1 LPPASST
8 ASVTHAPAETASR
21 VASHPVLSCPIVVF
35 SPSIAPA
42 RFAFLLV
49 LFNFSFL
56 VEIGL
61 DLDMPDEPQWYIPAG
76 IDLSDLQRSLIVIE
90 QFEKTPLDLEG
101 KRAAQLLHKKR
112 QSRRRSR
119 HKQTT
124 ASGSEGEAK
133 DDDDDDGGRK
143 HKVARKARER
153 EKYMSAQ
160 FIEDSDEEYGRDI
173 EEFFA
178 REAAVRERTALA
190 AIDSLSHIGTMRPT
204 GTKKRRRRQPSLGT
218 TTAAGTKGRVAKRSR
233 RSALSSSGMHDVD
246 SEEQGEGGDH
256 GGLNAGALRPSPAVA
271 SDDDGNID
279 DEDGDDGGDDGS
291 GGGDIDQDSD
301 RSSRSFLAHRD
312 VAAAKHRH
320 FDPLLVASQTR
331 PKARPRYRGVP
342 IAAQAPDNAIPD
354 DTSPRRGTDNDDDV
368 GQAQQGQDQSPG
380 RATTPVL
387 PPSMGHK
394 SDIGRQATTTSTS
407 SSNGVGPPKGR
418 TRLIISDE
426 EE

>member
-1 LPPASST
+1 M
-8 ASVTHAPAETASR
+8 R
-21 VASHPVLSCPIVVF
+21 
-35 SPSIAPA
+35 
-42 RFAFLLV
+42 V
-49 LFNFSFL
+49 LFNSFFG
-56 VEIGL
+56 EIGL
-61 DLDMPDEPQWYIPAG
+61 DLDAPDEPQWYIPAG
-76 IDLSDLQRSLIVIE
+76 IDLSDLQRSLTVIE
-90 QFEKTPLDLEG
+90 QFETTPLDLEG
-101 KRAAQLLHKKR
+101 KRAVQLLHKKR
-112 QSRRRSR
+112 QSRRRRSR

-124 ASGSEGEAK
+124 ASGSEGEAN
-133 DDDDDDGGRK
+133 DDDDDDSGDGQKRK
-143 HKVARKARER
+143 AARKTRER

-173 EEFFA
+173 EDFFA

-256 GGLNAGALRPSPAVA
+256 GGFNAGALRPSPAAA
-271 SDDDGNID
+271 SDNDGDRD
-279 DEDGDDGGDDGS
+279 DEDDDDGGDDGS
-291 GGGDIDQDSD
+291 GGGDIDHDSD

-312 VAAAKHRH
+312 MAAGKHRH
-320 FDPLLVASQTR
+320 SDPPLVASPTR

-342 IAAQAPDNAIPD
+342 IVSQAPDIAIPS
-354 DTSPRRGTDNDDDV
+354 DTSPMRGTNDDDV
-368 GQAQQGQDQSPG
+368 GQAQPGQDQSPS

-387 PPSMGHK
+387 PPSIGHK
-394 SDIGRQATTTSTS
+394 GNFGRQATTRSTS
-407 SSNGVGPPKGR
+407 SSNGGGPPKSR
-418 TRLIISDE
+418 MRLIISDE

>member
-1 LPPASST
+1 VS
-8 ASVTHAPAETASR
+8 
-21 VASHPVLSCPIVVF
+21 
-35 SPSIAPA
+35 
-42 RFAFLLV
+42 
-49 LFNFSFL
+49 
-56 VEIGL
+56 
-61 DLDMPDEPQWYIPAG
+61 DEPQWYIPAG
-76 IDLSDLQRSLIVIE
+76 INLPDLQRSLTVIE

-101 KRAAQLLHKKR
+101 KHAAQLLHKKR
-112 QSRRRSR
+112 QSRRRRNR

-133 DDDDDDGGRK
+133 DDDDDDDGRK
-143 HKVARKARER
+143 HKLARKARER
-153 EKYMSAQ
+153 QNYMSAQ

-190 AIDSLSHIGTMRPT
+190 AVDSLSHIGTMRPT

-218 TTAAGTKGRVAKRSR
+218 TTSVGTKGRVAKRSR
-233 RSALSSSGMHDVD
+233 RSALSSSGMDDVD

-256 GGLNAGALRPSPAVA
+256 GGFDAGALRPSPAAA
-271 SDDDGNID
+271 SNDGGDSDEEDD
-279 DEDGDDGGDDGS
+279 DDGGDDGS
-291 GGGDIDQDSD
+291 GGGDIDHDSD

-320 FDPLLVASQTR
+320 SDPPLVVSQSR

-342 IAAQAPDNAIPD
+342 LTSQGPDNAIPD
-354 DTSPRRGTDNDDDV
+354 DTSPRRGTADDDDV
-368 GQAQQGQDQSPG
+368 GQAQQRQDQLPSG
-380 RATTPVL
+380 ATRPVL
-387 PPSMGHK
+387 PPSIGHNNK
-394 SDIGRQATTTSTS
+394 GDTGRQATTTSTS
-407 SSNGVGPPKGR
+407 SSNGGGPPKHR

>member
-1 LPPASST
+1 MGE
-8 ASVTHAPAETASR
+8 V
-21 VASHPVLSCPIVVF
+21 
-35 SPSIAPA
+35 
-42 RFAFLLV
+42 
-49 LFNFSFL
+49 
-56 VEIGL
+56 GL
-61 DLDMPDEPQWYIPAG
+61 DLDVSDEPQWYIPAG
-76 IDLSDLQRSLIVIE
+76 IDLPDLQRSLTVIE

-112 QSRRRSR
+112 QSRRRRR

-124 ASGSEGEAK
+124 ASDSEGEAK
-133 DDDDDDGGRK
+133 DDDDDDDGRK
-143 HKVARKARER
+143 RKVARKARER

-190 AIDSLSHIGTMRPT
+190 AIDSVSHIGTMRPT

-218 TTAAGTKGRVAKRSR
+218 PTAAGTKGRVAKRSR

-256 GGLNAGALRPSPAVA
+256 GGFNAEALRPSPAAA
-271 SDDDGNID
+271 SDDDDGDSD
-279 DEDGDDGGDDGS
+279 DEVGDDGGDDGG
-291 GGGDIDQDSD
+291 GGGDIDHDSD

-312 VAAAKHRH
+312 MAAAKHRH
-320 FDPLLVASQTR
+320 SDPPLVASQTGPK

-342 IAAQAPDNAIPD
+342 IASQAPENAISD
-354 DTSPRRGTDNDDDV
+354 DTSPRRGKDDDDV
-368 GQAQQGQDQSPG
+368 GQAQLGQDQSPS

-387 PPSMGHK
+387 LPSISHK
-394 SDIGRQATTTSTS
+394 GDFGRQATTTSTS
-407 SSNGVGPPKGR
+407 SSNSGGPPKGR
-418 TRLIISDE
+418 ARLIISDE